1 MKSYISMKRKID
13 SRTNEELQKK
23 RDVAY
28 EVSNKPGEIYRK
40 HHKTCNLS
48 EMTFQNDITF

>member
-1 MKSYISMKRKID
+1 MKRKID

-28 EVSNKPGEIYRK
+28 EASNKPGEIYRK